1 VGSKLTVL
9 RVAQAVRALALLV
22 QPLDA
27 AMSFVLFACIPSS
40 CEDAEGAAKL
50 VAAVFARCGGGG
62 GTSGETQQ
70 TSGKPPFCHA
80 QPQQQQQQELQ
91 LLQQLQPGRQCS
103 PWPCGEATAGLAAA
117 SCAAGAAPA
126 GSHRKLCSGA
136 GCGTC
141 AEVSADFEQ
150 RLRRGAPCCEIQDT
164 QKESVAWPFAAACCD
179 FLQAA
184 GEFPGQAPCGTAGS
198 EVKGEAEQ
206 SSSAQSPQEQHEQE
220 QNGDEVYLTP
230 QAPSGTGDS
239 TRCGTASKEV
249 QNEVAPQESEPAA
262 EIFTETGSAAKAIPA
277 IQASHA
283 LPGGTAL
290 HRPHQGGEAEG
301 EQEAAQFVVVVN
313 ECLSHSLLEVTV
325 EEDLHRHE
333 DAAEREFG
341 EQQAGAAR
349 GKGKGRRARAGLS
362 AKAFDGTG
370 ATHRGFSSSGRGA
383 CAGRCSAISA
393 GSSHGGPPGDPGVAE
408 DCGAAHGETAV
419 EPRSAATSLLG
430 RQRRDRT
437 RAGSKTGGS
446 CDAPGSETDLSA
458 ESKSR
463 GSCEVFGS
471 GWKTGGSCDV
481 PGSGRQTWGYTG
493 DRWFPNASA
502 VAWQSS
508 GPAAWQQ
515 WEGDSLLQSSSQ
527 SWAKISEDED
537 GFDMQPQPQ
546 QQQEQQEEPARI
558 AATGGSGEGSLE
570 DQLATALA
578 KVSELQSLH
587 LAAAQAQQAD
597 KMEQL
602 EHRLAEL
609 RLRNAA
615 SDGEDSESGDD
626 LERARAAN
634 LLVAEAKAIV
644 YEIEK
649 LTTWD

>member
-1 VGSKLTVL
+1 
-9 RVAQAVRALALLV
+9 
-22 QPLDA
+22 
-27 AMSFVLFACIPSS
+27 MSFVLFACIPSS

-408 DCGAAHGETAV
+408 DCGAANGETAAV
-419 EPRSAATSLLG
+419 RPAALLLG
-430 RQRRDRT
+430 SDRRMQHKT
-437 RAGSKTGGS
+437 RGS
-446 CDAPGSETDLSA
+446 CDALGGEQDAHSSA
-458 ESKSR
+458 RK
-463 GSCEVFGS
+463 
-471 GWKTGGSCDV
+471 
-481 PGSGRQTWGYTG
+481 TWGYTG
-493 DRWFPNASA
+493 DRWHPQAEARTEITDFGKLQAEARPVIPDFGKSQARPGNTAEYMKLQSEVNFVEGQCNV
-502 VAWQSS
+502 VADNEEHAHVGSYDAHADEEDYDAARHEHYHVEEGDYWPGWFEYESQEQPEQEAEEEQYNDPEESGGACSS
-508 GPAAWQQ
+508 GT
-515 WEGDSLLQSSSQ
+515 
-527 SWAKISEDED
+527 
-537 GFDMQPQPQ
+537 
-546 QQQEQQEEPARI
+546 
-558 AATGGSGEGSLE
+558 TGGSEDSLE
-570 DQLATALA
+570 KQLAGAQDR
-578 KVSELQSLH
+578 LQMLRAM
-587 LAAAQAQQAD
+587 AAAGMDGQVDSATSHSQQAAKCNAMCRVADGILAQARQAQQARS
-597 KMEQL
+597 ENA
-602 EHRLAEL
+602 RL
-609 RLRNAA
+609 
-615 SDGEDSESGDD
+615 
-626 LERARAAN
+626 
-634 LLVAEAKAIV
+634 
-644 YEIEK
+644 
-649 LTTWD
+649 